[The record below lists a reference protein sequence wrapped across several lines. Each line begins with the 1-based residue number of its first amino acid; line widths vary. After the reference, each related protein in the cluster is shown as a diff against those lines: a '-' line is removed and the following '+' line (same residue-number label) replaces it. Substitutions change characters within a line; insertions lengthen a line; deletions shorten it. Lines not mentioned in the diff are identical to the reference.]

1 MTDSSSNVLELLAN
15 YYKDYGCCARELH
28 EHGRK
33 VIGYLCAFTP
43 VEIITA
49 AGFIPF
55 RIKGDVNEPITRAD
69 TQMETIICPLVR
81 SAFDV
86 TLKDRYDFLDGLVI
100 PHACDSISR
109 TYDIW
114 KYSLDVPYSHLVNL
128 PHSIDDSSLEFY
140 KNELNTFRKSI
151 GKYAGKEITDDNLRQ
166 AVELHNR
173 VRTLIKE
180 LYELRKSDPP
190 LLTGSEMTK
199 ILVAVMGIPPEES
212 AELLPGVIEEIKNRN
227 NTPAKKSHRIMVV
240 GAEVDDTAF
249 IDVIEDSGA
258 SVVVDDLC
266 PGTRE
271 YFPMV
276 EVTADPVDGIAERY
290 LRGIKCGRTY
300 REVKGT
306 YDESLDDRFGHIIRA
321 VGEYSVDGVI
331 LYIYMYCDP
340 YGFEVPAMKDYIE
353 SKGTPVLYIE
363 DQYSQSTIN
372 RLRTRVQAFLEM
384 IG

>member
-1 MTDSSSNVLELLAN
+1 MTDSSSNVLELVAN
-15 YYKDYGCCARELH
+15 YYKDYGCRARELH
-28 EHGRK
+28 ERGRK

-69 TQMETIICPLVR
+69 TQMETIICPVVR

-86 TLKDRYDFLDGLVI
+86 TLKGRYDFLDGLVI

-140 KNELNTFRKSI
+140 KNELNTFRRSI
-151 GKYAGKEITDDNLRQ
+151 GNYAGKEITDKDLAQ
-166 AVELHNR
+166 AVGLHNR
-173 VRTLIKE
+173 VRTSIKE

-199 ILVAVMGIPPEES
+199 ILVAVMSIPPEES
-212 AELLPGVIEEIKNRN
+212 ITLLTEVIKEIKNRED
-227 NTPAKKSHRIMVV
+227 TPAKKPYRIMVV

-276 EVTADPVDGIAERY
+276 EITADPVDGIAERY

-306 YDESLDDRFGHIIRA
+306 YDESLDDRFGHIMRA
-321 VGEYSVDGVI
+321 VDEYSVDGVI

-363 DQYSQSTIN
+363 DQYSQSTIS